1 MLEGKELYDGKFLK
15 ILWDNPSRI
24 IGINWK
30 ESTAEM
36 SDEDFKADFDDFCR
50 LRRTTKRA
58 WNSRRCRAFSA

>member
-36 SDEDFKADFDDFCR
+36 SEEV
-50 LRRTTKRA
+50 
-58 WNSRRCRAFSA
+58 